1 MTTTDEIV
9 AKAMQLSEKERAS
22 VAHQLLL
29 SLDSEDVD
37 EDDIASAWQEEIE
50 TRLQKIADGKHH
62 TQNWREALAEVRRDL
77 KRDVKP

>member
-1 MTTTDEIV
+1 MITTDEIV

-37 EDDIASAWQEEIE
+37 EDDIASAWQKKSKRVCRKSRTASI
-50 TRLQKIADGKHH
+50 TRRTGE
-62 TQNWREALAEVRRDL
+62 R
-77 KRDVKP
+77 P